1 MDRLAP
7 ALVESGSIVLVVVT
21 LLTRVASGGGHNSSL
36 TDLNTI
42 IGITQSNEF
51 AQFSKNGKLSLI
63 EFLASFTVGIWSTH
77 VGSNKN
83 REGGKKKIFD
93 E

>member
-1 MDRLAP
+1 M
-7 ALVESGSIVLVVVT
+7 
-21 LLTRVASGGGHNSSL
+21 
-36 TDLNTI
+36 LNDSVD

-83 REGGKKKIFD
+83 REGGKKKYSMSEQAVSTSLDSIYTWHVSKPTRRAVPLSMVHGP
-93 E
+93 